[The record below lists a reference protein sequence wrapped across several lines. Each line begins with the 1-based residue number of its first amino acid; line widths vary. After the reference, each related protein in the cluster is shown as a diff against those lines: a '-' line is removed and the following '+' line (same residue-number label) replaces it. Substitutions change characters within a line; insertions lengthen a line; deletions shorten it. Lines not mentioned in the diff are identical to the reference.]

1 MSVGIFTEYHL
12 ALQSLAVVETEVCT
26 AQCLAYRLVCYT
38 FGVLEHIGFL
48 ALAIQFRKFYL
59 VWFLVGSN
67 SQCKVEVRAEVVG
80 HRIAVIKV
88 V

>member
-1 MSVGIFTEYHL
+1 MSVGIFSEDHF

-59 VWFLVGSN
+59 VWLLIG
-67 SQCKVEVRAEVVG
+67 ADLT
-80 HRIAVIKV
+80 
-88 V
+88 